1 MEMNREERME
11 LILDHYENPRNYGAL
26 NDATVVKEWGNPG
39 CGDIITIYLKVDDEG
54 RIKNATF
61 LGEGCT
67 VSQAATSMVTEI
79 VLGKTLDEVEVMGP
93 DVILDILGQEL
104 GMARPKCTTLG
115 LTTTKLAVKELR
127 RQKMLADIAK
137 EDEKLQG

>member
-26 NDATVVKEWGNPG
+26 DDARVVKEWGNPG
-39 CGDIITIYLKVDDEG
+39 CGDIITIYLNVDDEG
-54 RIKNATF
+54 RITNASF
-61 LGEGCT
+61 VGEGCT
-67 VSQAATSMVTEI
+67 VSQAATSMITEI
-79 VLGKTLDEVEVMGP
+79 VIGKTLDEVEAMGP

-115 LTTTKLAVKELR
+115 LTTVKLAVKELR
-127 RQKMLADIAK
+127 RQKMLADIEK
-137 EDEKLQG
+137 ED

>member
-11 LILDHYENPRNYGAL
+11 LILDHYENPRNYGTLDNAQ
-26 NDATVVKEWGNPG
+26 VVKEWGNPG
-39 CGDIITIYLKVDDEG
+39 CGDIVTIYLNVDDEG
-54 RIKNATF
+54 HIKNATF

-67 VSQAATSMVTEI
+67 VSQAAASMITEI
-79 VLGKTLDEVEVMGP
+79 ITGKTLDEVEAMGP

-115 LTTTKLAVKELR
+115 LTTAKLAVKELR
-127 RQKMLADIAK
+127 RQKMLADIEK
-137 EDEKLQG
+137 EEEKA